1 MYKKDSGIMLNLKN
15 NGSSLKNIEDK
26 KIFKEDTT
34 MRDQFLSEEEMEL
47 ENGYIDTLIEIGE
60 KNDKGVLDVLD
71 DIFKEDQDEE

>member
-1 MYKKDSGIMLNLKN
+1 MLNLKN

>member
-1 MYKKDSGIMLNLKN
+1 MLNLKN

-26 KIFKEDTT
+26 KIFKEDTK

>member
-1 MYKKDSGIMLNLKN
+1 MLNLKN
-15 NGSSLKNIEDK
+15 NYSSLKNIEDK

>member
-1 MYKKDSGIMLNLKN
+1 MLNLKN

-26 KIFKEDTT
+26 KIFKEDIT

>member
-1 MYKKDSGIMLNLKN
+1 MLNLKN

-47 ENGYIDTLIEIGE
+47 ENGYIDTLIEIGK

>member
-1 MYKKDSGIMLNLKN
+1 
-15 NGSSLKNIEDK
+15 
-26 KIFKEDTT
+26 